1 MNNALATTQSTALS
15 AMPES
20 ELIGVLQTSLYPGA
34 GLVSSARDY
43 DRFLHMLS
51 NGGTLDGKQVMKQE
65 TAALAMSNLLPAGVA
80 FGGIGGGTGGAMS
93 AKMGFG
99 AGGSVYL
106 EDAPNGGP
114 SKGTYGW
121 GGAAGTIAW
130 VDPARKMRGT
140 VMVQYFPAE
149 KWGLRQSIPAALAR
163 DTMRMRAK

>member
-1 MNNALATTQSTALS
+1 PIDAGAGSAWLAPPSF
-15 AMPES
+15 PY
-20 ELIGVLQTSLYPGA
+20 GGA

-43 DRFLHMLS
+43 DRFLHMLQD
-51 NGGTLDGKQVMKQE
+51 GGTLDGVQVMKPE
-65 TAALAMSNLLPAGVA
+65 TVALAMSNLMPPGVVFA
-80 FGGIGGGTGGAMS
+80 GIGGGTGGNMS

-106 EDAPNGGP
+106 EDGPGGLP

-130 VDPARKMRGT
+130 VDPVKKVRGT

-149 KWGLRQSIPAALAR
+149 KWPLRAEVVGALTKDVAR
-163 DTMRMRAK
+163 FHR